1 MRKKD
6 ILELRKRLK
15 KNDCTFTRMCGCY
28 VDANKNIVLNIN
40 ETFLNLEEEEFF
52 KYLEIAK
59 KAISG
64 TIGNNLL
71 KLDFPVDGEHIGG
84 RQNLLMELK
93 KSRLKDEN
101 ILNEFYDSIIDNLE
115 YTGNYLI
122 LVFHD
127 AYDVLTKTSDNLK
140 LDESEEVYEYILCAI
155 CPVELSKAGLGY
167 FEDDNRIGA
176 RVRDWVVEAP
186 ALGFTFPAFI
196 DRSSDIYSVMYYTK
210 NPKDSHPEFM
220 EAGLGCDSKQTAT
233 EQKET
238 FTNII
243 KGAIDADEEKT
254 EHIFMEIQESLNNF
268 VEEKEACKDDNDEEP
283 ITLNNTNIQDILIEN
298 GISEEVTSKI
308 EKSYTKEFGDTPPV
322 VEHLIDK
329 KVLAANEQ
337 RKKEQRLEQKVQV
350 LQQRLDET
358 KQEASEYLEQIENAN
373 QVIANMETENTSEA
387 YEAQD
392 EVATDDTTD
401 TNVANYDVVVKVK
414 PEKVAQIKSQIIDG
428 KKCIIIPMDE
438 DEQANVNGTDTVL

>member
-1 MRKKD
+1 MKKKD

-15 KNDCTFTRMCGCY
+15 KTECTFTRMCGCY

-64 TIGNNLL
+64 TVGNNLL
-71 KLDFPVDGEHIGG
+71 ELNFPIDGENIGG
-84 RQNLLMELK
+84 RQPLLMKLK
-93 KSRLKDEN
+93 KSRLKDES
-101 ILNEFYDSIIDNLE
+101 ILNEFYESIIENLE

-127 AYDVLTKTSDNLK
+127 AYDVMKKTSDNLK

-176 RVRDWVVEAP
+176 RVRDWVVESP
-186 ALGFTFPAFI
+186 VLGFTFPAFI
-196 DRSSDIYSVMYYTK
+196 DRGSDIYSVMYYTK

-220 EAGLGCDSKQTAT
+220 EAGLGCESKQTAT

-238 FTNII
+238 FTSII
-243 KGAIDADEEKT
+243 KNAVDADEEKT
-254 EHIFMEIQESLNNF
+254 EHIIMEIQESLNNF
-268 VEEKEACKDDNDEEP
+268 VEEKEAFKEANDDDEP
-283 ITLNNTNIQDILIEN
+283 LTLNNSTIQDILVEN
-298 GISEEVTSKI
+298 GLSEEITSKI

-322 VEHLIDK
+322 VEHLLDK

-373 QVIANMETENTSEA
+373 QIIANMGNEDNS
-387 YEAQD
+387 D
-392 EVATDDTTD
+392 EGDIIEEIATDDSTTN
-401 TNVANYDVVVKVK
+401 TNYDVVVKVK
-414 PEKVAQIKSQIIDG
+414 PEKVSQIKSQIIDG
-428 KKCIIIPMDE
+428 QKCIIIPIE
-438 DEQANVNGTDTVL
+438 DNEQANVNGTETLL

>member
-1 MRKKD
+1 MKKKD

-15 KNDCTFTRMCGCY
+15 KTECTFTRMCGCY

-64 TIGNNLL
+64 TVGNNLL
-71 KLDFPVDGEHIGG
+71 ELNFPIDGENIGG
-84 RQNLLMELK
+84 RQPLLMKLK
-93 KSRLKDEN
+93 KSRLKDES
-101 ILNEFYDSIIDNLE
+101 ILNEFYESIIENLE

-127 AYDVLTKTSDNLK
+127 AYDVMKKTSDNLK

-176 RVRDWVVEAP
+176 RVRDWVVESP

-196 DRSSDIYSVMYYTK
+196 DRGSDIYSVMYYTK

-220 EAGLGCDSKQTAT
+220 EAGLGCESKQTAT

-238 FTNII
+238 FTSII
-243 KGAIDADEEKT
+243 KNAVDTDEEKT
-254 EHIFMEIQESLNNF
+254 EHIIMEIQESLNNF
-268 VEEKEACKDDNDEEP
+268 VEEKEAFKEANDDDEP
-283 ITLNNTNIQDILIEN
+283 LTLNNSTIQDILVEN
-298 GISEEVTSKI
+298 GLSEEITSKI

-322 VEHLIDK
+322 VEHLLDK

-373 QVIANMETENTSEA
+373 QIIANMGNEDNS
-387 YEAQD
+387 D
-392 EVATDDTTD
+392 EGDIIEEIATDDSTTN
-401 TNVANYDVVVKVK
+401 TNYDVVVKVK
-414 PEKVAQIKSQIIDG
+414 PEKVSQIKSQIIDG
-428 KKCIIIPMDE
+428 QKCIIIPIE
-438 DEQANVNGTDTVL
+438 DNEQANVNGTETLL

>member
-1 MRKKD
+1 MKKKD

-15 KNDCTFTRMCGCY
+15 KTECTFTRMCGCY

-71 KLDFPVDGEHIGG
+71 ELNFPIDGENIGG
-84 RQNLLMELK
+84 RQPLLMELK
-93 KSRLKDEN
+93 KSRLKNES
-101 ILNEFYDSIIDNLE
+101 ILNKFYESIIENLE

-127 AYDVLTKTSDNLK
+127 AYDVMKKTSDNLK

-176 RVRDWVVEAP
+176 RVRDWVVESP
-186 ALGFTFPAFI
+186 VLGFTFPAFI
-196 DRSSDIYSVMYYTK
+196 DRGSDIYSVMYYTK

-220 EAGLGCDSKQTAT
+220 EAGLGCESKQTAT

-238 FTNII
+238 FTSII
-243 KGAIDADEEKT
+243 KNAVDADEEKT
-254 EHIFMEIQESLNNF
+254 EHIIMEIQESLNNF
-268 VEEKEACKDDNDEEP
+268 VEEKEAFKEANDEDEP
-283 ITLNNTNIQDILIEN
+283 LTLNNSTIQDILVEN
-298 GISEEVTSKI
+298 GLSEEITSKI

-322 VEHLIDK
+322 VEHLLDK

-373 QVIANMETENTSEA
+373 QIIANMGNEDNS
-387 YEAQD
+387 YEAD
-392 EVATDDTTD
+392 IIEEIATDDSTINT
-401 TNVANYDVVVKVK
+401 NYDVVVKVK
-414 PEKVAQIKSQIIDG
+414 PEKVPQIKSQIIDG
-428 KKCIIIPMDE
+428 QKCIIIPIE
-438 DEQANVNGTDTVL
+438 DNEQANVNGTETLL